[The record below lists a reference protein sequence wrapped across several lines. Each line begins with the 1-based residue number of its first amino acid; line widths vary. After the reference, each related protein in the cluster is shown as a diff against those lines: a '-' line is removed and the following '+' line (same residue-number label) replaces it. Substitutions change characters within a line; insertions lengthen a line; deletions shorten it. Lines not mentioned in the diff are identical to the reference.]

1 MSRTPLVLLAVT
13 ALAATAAPALAAPP
27 KPKPI
32 TQEVAFTDATPD
44 YSGWAVGSDSHC
56 AGVLPREAAYEF
68 KAPAAGSLKVSIS
81 GFDGEWAL
89 ELRDAK
95 GNVLAETDVLA
106 PEQETLTIKLRR
118 PGIVNIAPCN
128 LAGTPEALI
137 SLVFTYS

>member
-1 MSRTPLVLLAVT
+1 MTRTPLALLVVAAV
-13 ALAATAAPALAAPP
+13 AATAAPGLAAP

-32 TQEVAFTDATPD
+32 TQEVPFTDATPD
-44 YSGWAVGSDSHC
+44 YSGWAVGPDSHC
-56 AGVLPREAAYEF
+56 AGLLPREAPYEF

-89 ELRDAK
+89 DLRDAK

-118 PGIVNIAPCN
+118 PMVVNIAPCN

-137 SLVFTYS
+137 SLVFSYS